1 MVTPYFELLNFVEL
15 LLKIKVFQ
23 NHLKTT
29 WIHDYNYKNLA
40 HACIFFFFFLHFK
53 SFSFDSHD
61 LNGLGRKLW
70 VVNVTVS
77 LHNTSNS
84 SKYQEESCSPW
95 YANNTRPEG
104 IYFFYSQSF
113 ALLGEGFDC
122 DGLYLHNCV
131 CKRGFIGPHAA
142 LAQ

>member
-1 MVTPYFELLNFVEL
+1 M
-15 LLKIKVFQ
+15 
-23 NHLKTT
+23 H
-29 WIHDYNYKNLA
+29 
-40 HACIFFFFFLHFK
+40 FFFFFLHFK

-95 YANNTRPEG
+95 YAKNTRPEG
-104 IYFFYSQSF
+104 IHFFYSQSF

-131 CKRGFIGPHAA
+131 CKRGFYRSTCSAGAIADYRWLQHGKSAYGLHQRDQFKHYSSRLTRFSAWGYVHW
-142 LAQ
+142 